1 MNLDSIKPYAKAIV
15 AFITPG
21 VTGLLAA
28 VQDASPG
35 GSAVTGPEWVG
46 IGAACI
52 LTGGAVFSVPNRD
65 PQALHQAESVQPP
78 ESSVGDGLG
87 EGVGDIADGIY
98 GTPKPGDGP
107 KPTGGYWG
115 GV

>member
-1 MNLDSIKPYAKAIV
+1 VNIDSIKPYAKAIV
-15 AFITPG
+15 AFVTPG

-35 GSAVTGPEWVG
+35 GSSVTGPEWVG
-46 IGAACI
+46 IAAACI

-78 ESSVGDGLG
+78 DAG
-87 EGVGDIADGIY
+87 EGL
-98 GTPKPGDGP
+98 
-107 KPTGGYWG
+107 
-115 GV
+115 